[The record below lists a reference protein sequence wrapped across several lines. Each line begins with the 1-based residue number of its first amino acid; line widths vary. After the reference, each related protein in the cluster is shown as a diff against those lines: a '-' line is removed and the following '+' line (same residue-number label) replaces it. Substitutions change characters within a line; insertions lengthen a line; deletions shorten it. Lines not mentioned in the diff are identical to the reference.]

1 MNLKINHRLGVVDVT
16 YFDGIKVSIKF
27 DSLASTFSTNF
38 LFNEKNR
45 EHAELACVSHFH
57 ECILEHEGQKLI
69 NGFILDENFKEASRD
84 SLVQF
89 AGYSKPGVLEDCEI
103 PPSIYPLQADGL
115 TLREIISKI
124 IAPFKLKMIVH
135 SSVGGKLDQVI
146 PTSTSKETQN
156 IKSYITE
163 LCTQRGIIVSHTVDG
178 DLLFTKANTEGEPL
192 FHVEMGVIA
201 TEIEMSF
208 KGQSLH
214 SDITVM
220 IQADDSETSNA
231 GEYTLQNPY
240 VPIVYRPKVL
250 TASSGDDISVQ
261 EVAMHALAAE
271 LKEAIRLKVTI
282 DRWKVNDTFILPNNT
297 ITVISPK
304 CYIYKKTKFFIESID
319 YTGDP
324 KKQTA
329 VLNCVI
335 CEVYNGQIPKNIFVD
350 AHDNFPRVKYD
361 NNA

>member
-1 MNLKINHRLGVVDVT
+1 MNVKINHRLGVVDVDFFT
-16 YFDGIKVSIKF
+16 GINVSLKF
-27 DSLASTFSTNF
+27 DSLASTFSLNF
-38 LFNEKNR
+38 LFNEQNR
-45 EHAELACVSHFH
+45 QHAELACVSHFH
-57 ECILEHEGQKLI
+57 EAILEHEGQKLI
-69 NGFILDENFKEASRD
+69 NGFILDENFKESAKD
-84 SLVQF
+84 QLVQF

-103 PPSIYPLQADGL
+103 PPTIYPLQADGL
-115 TLREIISKI
+115 TLRQIVAKI

-135 SSVGGKLDQVI
+135 SSVGGLMDQVI

-163 LCTQRGIIVSHTVDG
+163 LCTQRGIIVSHTTEG
-178 DLLFTKANTEGEPL
+178 DVLFTKANTEGEPL

-201 TEIEMSF
+201 TDIEMSF

-220 IQADDSETSNA
+220 KEAADDGGNA
-231 GEYTLQNPY
+231 GEYTIQNPY

-250 TASSGDDISVQ
+250 TQSSGDDITI
-261 EVAMHALAAE
+261 EKAAMNAMAAE

-282 DRWKVNDTFILPNNT
+282 DRWKVNEVFILPNNT
-297 ITVISPK
+297 ITVYSPK

-324 KKQTA
+324 EKQIA

-335 CEVYNGQIPKNIFVD
+335 CEVYNGKMPVNIFVD
-350 AHDNFPRVKYD
+350 AHENLPRVTYTS
-361 NNA
+361 